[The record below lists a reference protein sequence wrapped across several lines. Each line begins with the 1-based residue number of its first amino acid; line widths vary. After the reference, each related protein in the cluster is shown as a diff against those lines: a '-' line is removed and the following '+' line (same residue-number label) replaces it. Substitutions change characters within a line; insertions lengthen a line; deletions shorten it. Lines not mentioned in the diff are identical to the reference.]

1 MQVVWFELALAPK
14 APRAVEEELH
24 GAAMGLPREAA

>member
-14 APRAVEEELH
+14 AVEEELH